1 MNLFVNSAWTAEGK
15 VPKKTPFG
23 EELVYGKNAFPSL
36 SNAKIYAYEHPSYAP
51 FYYHDFDKEITFDN
65 GLGLTGLRSQEIKP
79 TFKEDSTKNSYSAYS
94 KIAPTGTIKV
104 TFSPVDLEL
113 SGYKSVTIN
122 PTTNYVYT
130 VLGGNNQIAHIFN
143 ETYGK
148 TNVQKESATV
158 AGKADGTLTL
168 NGVAQ
173 VVAGGVYASAYGMA
187 NDDILPNVAAFKPA
201 APGNPWTEAWGT
213 SKTTVLSAL
222 PGYANVTIEGGG
234 SALNLAGGTLNYS
247 RIAEATYTSDYLTLI
262 ALNKSCSS
270 GTAAAGTLTIDAGYV
285 QRASNYASVKF
296 YGAADFTELKGGTES
311 ESAKTTYTY
320 APGTLTKKATS
331 EHSSAFSATGS
342 VEIGDIYAGS
352 GDRGIFL
359 YAKVTVGDARL
370 GNLDA
375 GNVKETGKETNEIVS
390 SGTAKEKTTTTFSS
404 SYHMAGGGT
413 LTAAKGATW
422 AQMNDVTGFTNVNLV
437 GATVSGKIGACYY
450 GTPYSCSE
458 TSSSTV
464 SGVFLQSKTTS
475 KYDDGAAGTVTLK
488 DSLVSSGIYGF
499 QTVKLTNTIV
509 SSGIGGGKSVDD
521 ETRTQNRTEKNGVI
535 TSTFTSQTK
544 DNDSTVGTLT
554 MAGGSLKNAVI
565 MNYATVTL
573 DDVMGNVV
581 AAMGGNNSREYKYT
595 LTTVGGVETLY
606 DSSYAYNGAAAG
618 TLTVNY
624 GGGLTISGISCFS
637 KVTMNGGKLKGD
649 ITSGWS
655 EKATQAQKQ
664 TSDTKKDIQNIS
676 SSSYYTQ
683 SLTGNVTLTDVDG
696 DAASI
701 YDYQTIMLD
710 GTTVKAV
717 YNSVYVISNASSAEL
732 SDGGYTTLK
741 SASLMSR
748 SSTPTTVLTL
758 KNGASVTSDAFGIKT
773 LSLDSGTFVG
783 STVEMV
789 GSRYYNSD
797 SYTSKGG
804 KFTSTYVYQDTS
816 SACGAVTAGVYA
828 YTGNI
833 SGAAKV
839 TGTSAVFGDLTG
851 DTLTSESKETTTN
864 VSSSYSETMTSSAAA
879 TATLTDG
886 GAGKLVGYGNVKLN
900 SAAYIDSAA
909 AGNSKWTYSETSAT
923 ALYSRSHLSEY
934 NVAGALT
941 MAPDTAVNYNV
952 WGYATVALDSAAIG
966 GAVGG
971 AREKMSEDLKKT
983 FTSDGSVLTNQTYT
997 SESVSAPGVT
1007 LTIKNAGAYVGGNV
1021 SGIKTLTLGAGNV
1034 GVYGN
1039 VDMTSFNSKIT
1050 DKITYNQKTGVYEE
1064 KREEFRKESAA
1075 GTITAVDDAIIDGD
1089 VTGAAKVTL
1098 TDAWLSSDTIAS
1110 NFTESRTLIVKGPV
1124 VSGNFDSSAW
1134 VGLDHATE
1142 VTSQYVSSGAAAGNF
1157 TLTRGQAAGIEGYA
1171 AVKLTSATVG
1181 YAFAGTHKD
1190 TETNVYKNGIDTLT
1204 STYSS
1209 GVVGTL
1215 TATSVS
1221 FTDTTA
1227 TVSGFATVTLTDC
1240 DCAGGNF
1247 YGGSYEETTSG
1258 TGNGVTYAAA
1268 STYASNHAAT
1278 NYMTKAAGTFTALR
1292 SDLGGSIYDYATV
1305 TLTDCT
1311 AGGISA
1317 TYDSSVKTT
1326 LTLGGSNSF
1335 TNTVYGICNVTVK
1348 NGETAAD
1355 GFGGTD
1361 GNDTFT
1367 VNAGAAVQT
1376 SFWYSTGGEDK
1387 VVINGTLR
1395 LLGTTIENAGGTL
1408 SVSGSGII
1416 AVKDSDFAAV
1426 LAQLNAPGV
1435 TVKGVELV
1443 AAGASES
1450 TVVAIRTKKEELADD
1465 TAKGARKFEG
1475 VEMNGW
1481 LSSEV
1486 NVLTGK
1492 FADTVDWIKFKYEEF
1507 CDYAVK
1513 LDDSI
1518 RHNDVTV
1525 ELYKGGTKI
1534 QDVAWT
1540 GGKFDIDEVGLA
1552 AGTEYQL
1559 KLSIAP
1565 DNKAALAYNVT
1576 KS

>member
-23 EELVYGKNAFPSL
+23 EELVYGTNAFESL

-51 FYYHDFDKEITFDN
+51 FYYHDFDKEITFYN
-65 GLGLTGLRSQEIKP
+65 GLGLTQLRSQEIKP
-79 TFKEDSTKNSYSAYS
+79 TFKEDAAKHSYAAYS
-94 KIAPTGTIKV
+94 KIAPTGTITV
-104 TFSPVDLEL
+104 IFSPVDLEL

-130 VLGGNNQIAHIFN
+130 VLGGNNQIAHTFN

-158 AGKADGTLTL
+158 AGKADGTLIL

-173 VVAGGVYASAYGMA
+173 VEAGGVYASAYGMA
-187 NDDILPNVAAFKPA
+187 NDDILPTVAAFKPA
-201 APGNPWTEAWGT
+201 EPGNPWTEAWGT

-270 GTAAAGTLTIDAGYV
+270 GTAATGVLTIDGGNV
-285 QRASNYASVKF
+285 QLATKYATVKVYNGSEF
-296 YGAADFTELKGGTES
+296 DNLIGGAES
-311 ESAKTTYTY
+311 DSAKTTYTY
-320 APGTLTKKATS
+320 TPGTLTKKATI
-331 EHSSAFSATGS
+331 ESAYSISATGS
-342 VEIGDIYAGS
+342 IDIAFIGPKS
-352 GDRGIFL
+352 GDRNVSG
-359 YAKVTVGDARL
+359 YAKVTVGDAEL
-370 GNLDA
+370 GDLYAATYKENR
-375 GNVKETGKETNEIVS
+375 KETTEIVS
-390 SGTAKEKTTTTFSS
+390 SGTAKEKITSTYSS
-404 SYHMAGGGT
+404 SCQNTGGGT
-413 LTAAKGATW
+413 LTASKGAFW
-422 AQMNDVTGFTNVNLV
+422 ARMDSAVGFTNVNLV
-437 GATVSGKIGACYY
+437 GATVSGRFSLCEY
-450 GTPYSCSE
+450 GIPYSCGE
-458 TSSSTV
+458 TSSSTE
-464 SGVFLQSKTTS
+464 SGYFLQTKYTS
-475 KYDDGAAGTVTLK
+475 KFNAAVTGAATLK
-488 DSLVSSGIYGF
+488 DSLVSHGITGY
-499 QTVKLTNTIV
+499 QTLKLTDTVV
-509 SSGIGGGKSVDD
+509 SSGIAGGKATSDVTTT
-521 ETRTQNRTEKNGVI
+521 ENRSEKNGVI
-535 TSTFTSQTK
+535 TSTHTSQEK
-544 DNDSTVGTLT
+544 WNDGTVGTLT
-554 MAGGSLKNAVI
+554 MAGGGLKTAKI
-565 MNYATVTL
+565 SNYATVTL
-573 DDVMGNVV
+573 DGVTGNVSY
-581 AAMGGNNSREYKYT
+581 ASGGNSASENKLT
-595 LTTVGGVETLY
+595 LTMVGGVETLC
-606 DSSYAYNGAAAG
+606 DSNYLYTGGAAG
-618 TLTVNY
+618 TLTVNNGY
-624 GGGLTISGISCFS
+624 GLTLSGVSCYA
-637 KVTMNGGKLKGD
+637 KVTMDGGKLKGD
-649 ITSGWS
+649 VVDGWAKKS
-655 EKATQAQKQ
+655 TDAEKR
-664 TSDTKKDIQNIS
+664 TSDTKKDIRNLS
-676 SSSYYTQ
+676 SSSYSSQ
-683 SLTGNVTLTDVDG
+683 GATGSVALTDVDG
-696 DAASI
+696 DAANI
-701 YDYQTIMLD
+701 YDYRTIMLD
-710 GTTVKAV
+710 GTTVRGV
-717 YNSVYVISNASSAEL
+717 YTSVYVGSDASSKEL
-732 SDGGYTTLK
+732 TDGGGTTLK
-741 SASLMSR
+741 SAWVI
-748 SSTPTTVLTL
+748 STSYAPNAELTL

-789 GSRYYNSD
+789 GSRYYNSA
-797 SYTSKGG
+797 SYNSNGG
-804 KFTSTYVYQDTS
+804 KFTSTCVFQDTS
-816 SACGAVTAGVYA
+816 SACGTVTAGVYA

-886 GAGKLVGYGNVKLN
+886 GAGTLVGYGNVKLN
-900 SAAYIDSAA
+900 SAAYIDSAF

-1021 SGIKTLTLGAGNV
+1021 SGIKTLTLGVGNV

-1064 KREEFRKESAA
+1064 KREEFRKESAG

-1098 TDAWLSSDTIAS
+1098 TDAWLSSDTIAT
-1110 NFTESRTLIVKGPV
+1110 NVTESRTLIVKGPV

-1142 VTSQYVSSGAAAGNF
+1142 VTSQYISSGAAAGNF

-1204 STYSS
+1204 SVYSS
-1209 GVVGTL
+1209 GGAGTL

-1221 FTDTTA
+1221 FIDTTLA
-1227 TVSGFATVTLTDC
+1227 VGGFATVTLTDC
-1240 DCAGGNF
+1240 TGAGGKF
-1247 YGGSYEETTSG
+1247 YGGSYEETRSG
-1258 TGNGVTYAAA
+1258 VGNGVTYDVASNNASNNAAA
-1268 STYASNHAAT
+1268 DYVD
-1278 NYMTKAAGTFTALR
+1278 KAAGTFTALR
-1292 SDLGGSIYDYATV
+1292 TNLGGNVYDYATV
-1305 TLTDCT
+1305 NLTDCT
-1311 AGGISA
+1311 GDGVSA
-1317 TYDSSVKTT
+1317 TYNSSVKTT
-1326 LTLGGSNSF
+1326 VTLGGSNTF
-1335 TNTVYGICNVTVK
+1335 TNAVYGFNTVTVK

-1376 SFWYSTGGEDK
+1376 GYWYSTGGEDK
-1387 VVINGTLR
+1387 AVINGTLR
-1395 LLGTTIENAGGTL
+1395 LLGTTFENVGGTL

-1426 LAQLNAPGV
+1426 LAKLNAPGV

-1507 CDYAVK
+1507 CDYSVK

-1565 DNKAALAYNVT
+1565 DNKEALAYNVT